1 MSYENV
7 DFSNNGISISEWTTK
22 LEKLDDIL
30 LFTVSVVGLLFTV
43 FQVLEGGMNGLI
55 EISPILIIGVGLPVY
70 VGFVRGAIE
79 FGNSVTERFRGWV
92 YLAVGITAYLAFFL
106 LRFGILGVL
115 FYSLFILLGLVFG
128 YSLENWFNSCFR
140 TRDNIINLYTFS
152 GTLFAG
158 IFLAYFL
165 SYIVSLYLVY
175 TSSGVFSVFTLLLI
189 NLAVITVVIFSVLE
203 LTSRRLVVRKLPISE
218 MRAQKR
224 HEAFFLTR
232 VVLCALE
239 IFSLGLRQGV
249 WIIYAFFAGLFFY
262 FGAIIA
268 LAVQLTYG
276 NMLAQMVSG
285 VLSVISIALLLT
297 VVILVI
303 KKKELNIDKFV
314 CLPRDK
320 SQFLESSNVDTK

>member
-1 MSYENV
+1 MAHEKV
-7 DFSNNGISISEWTTK
+7 DLSNNQTSASEWTTK

-43 FQVLEGGMNGLI
+43 FQVLEGGINGLI
-55 EISPILIIGVGLPVY
+55 EISPILVIGVGLPVY

-79 FGNSVTERFRGWV
+79 FGNSITERLRGWV

-106 LRFGILGVL
+106 LRYGILGVA

-140 TRDNIINLYTFS
+140 TKENIINLYTFC
-152 GTLFAG
+152 GTLIAG

-165 SYIVSLYLVY
+165 AYVVSLYLVY

-189 NLAVITVVIFSVLE
+189 NLAIITVVIFSVLE
-203 LTSRRLVVRKLPISE
+203 LTSRRLVIRKLPISE
-218 MRAQKR
+218 KRAQKR

-239 IFSLGLRQGV
+239 IFSLGLRQKV

-262 FGAIIA
+262 FGSIIA
-268 LAVQLTYG
+268 LAVQLAYE

-285 VLSVISIALLLT
+285 VLSVISISLLLT

-303 KKKELNIDKFV
+303 KTKELNIDKFV
-314 CLPRDK
+314 YLPRGK
-320 SQFLESSNVDTK
+320 PLSC